1 MSKMTKK
8 KKIVLISVL
17 TFVAAIL
24 ITAAILVGL
33 IFRPA
38 DIPTREELGFET
50 VCYELPD
57 DNDPTAHTGVENIG
71 YMNWRLQHQSVWYS
85 ETHVF
90 VDNSTDDQNVAT
102 YKQYHDGVLIS
113 TDISKSNLVNKAMQY
128 CQVRGKDVVLFRNSK
143 GGKSTFDGVNTPW
156 KTEKPDGHTI
166 ADYKLKKGLPPLE
179 FSVYIINEDT
189 VKEYTDVIDNGDG
202 TYSQT
207 LYFNFESEPAE
218 KDATY
223 WYKTEM
229 VYKANGMMK
238 AEPQFSEVSVTYTF
252 DDTWQLLS
260 TKTREVYK
268 TFTGVGGIN
277 CVAEGETKYTYD
289 NEELSYNPEFEN
301 FYKNYMEDYE
311 VPEDVVVDAALCLA
325 EAFGG
330 VMQEESKFSLD
341 LALGENEFS
350 GNIQLNL
357 EENDIRVDFG
367 DVKAYMLTEGEEQY
381 LYISYGENIK
391 AKIALSDLAIDAPV
405 AAAAEGESEN
415 VLDNLLAEL
424 GNDEKF
430 TLADDGL
437 SATLTPT
444 LDLGKLLNLDLEL
457 VLNLEFKFNISEK
470 KEITLDYVKANGDLF
485 DSEFKAELRFVEE
498 GVAPLTQAEAD
509 TYTLINSDLVP
520 AVLNLV
526 DVISSQQLSVS
537 GSVEVGGVAISVD
550 NLAISWVNGVEVA
563 AQLTLQIDDFQKS
576 IYIEYNSE
584 KIALYYDG
592 IVVELAQT
600 DVESFAAAVQNLY
613 AAIAADSG
621 EDETA
626 PDMGIIDRLL
636 ALLPAGGEDVDIVEI
651 INSIKL
657 TKNDSGNL
665 VIEYGVITVEIVAD
679 VQDGIGLNLTYVD
692 EINEISVNA
701 GVTVTGYR
709 RVELPENSEK
719 LDVAELIPLIEN
731 ITEIITNKG
740 ITVSGKIMLDGSTAL
755 TLYGLSVSW
764 ENGIELQLDAR
775 LEVNES
781 VHDFYAEY
789 SATTGKL
796 VIAYGALNSG
806 AGIDINV
813 EEDVQTLEDALVTLF
828 NRIAG
833 VANNMAG
840 EDVLP
845 QIGSLSDLLDLI
857 STGKDAAS
865 GVAELADMLDEIQTE
880 LPSIGD
886 ILGAIQI
893 NAKDG
898 TFTVD
903 FGGLMLTVWRAEE
916 GFNLS
921 VQTAGVS
928 FEILDLQIIDTCATD
943 FEINVEKALSA
954 EDIADI
960 LDYVA
965 ATVELLVADTLK
977 IELSGTVTTLD
988 EAYAEQG
995 GIKYNIEAGFEYV
1008 QGESG
1013 YPVHIDPE
1021 IPDFWIAPDIYVHVY
1036 VNMQSTLPEVDS
1048 VLFDAYIF
1056 DGAPTISEEGKTTA
1070 DELTSGD
1077 NELDIYLSISR
1088 IPAEQAENEING
1100 AHEPLKI
1107 YAPMNEVM
1115 TVLAAGLA
1123 LVDVGSISVDALPEI
1138 NDTIVQIGAILDTML
1153 VDRYFADTKDQ
1164 FTSLG
1169 SSLLETILGGSIS
1182 DLLNDLLNGLMGS
1195 GQPEEEVAPTAIR
1208 TIDID
1213 GLCRERQGLI
1223 NLDVTRDEGNS
1234 TLTLVVGETTST
1246 VTKQS
1251 IENGSRITNLTVD
1264 TSALND
1270 VDRLN
1275 DLNINLSYGEIE
1287 KVEKLAGY
1295 TSFVGADELVKALI
1309 NSATHEVP
1317 EEEQTEENPAKYA
1330 LNNSFFIDGELG
1342 VTVNLMGF
1350 NLTNHI
1356 VTIDGLY
1363 VAIDE
1368 NGEVE
1373 VNARLHYSGKAVLV
1387 TLVNGNSTVD
1397 LTIKNGMVYIKRVQ
1411 TTSTSAL
1418 SNKNITPIT
1427 IYRAMPIDVFMGDI
1441 MNQIFFILNFNESIA
1456 GMIPSG
1462 GDDGGDSEPELK
1474 KDYGTQLAE
1483 YFNYLTFTEDAEK
1496 GTARWIAQLNGIG
1509 LSNLAGIDLSDITAT
1524 FNAERDTE
1532 TDNYVVKGLGLKGAL
1547 FGMLQ
1552 FNANLN
1558 WQNPQQNW
1566 RVKSTQENEDGTITE
1581 ITAEGTANDIVMNNP
1596 SVKMTEWMGGTTYE
1610 EICKSIDWSRLPT
1623 YSTVKTTDDN
1633 GETYNEI
1640 YRYFE
1645 LTFTGDAELPSGDVK
1660 FGTAE
1665 YYYQNID
1672 GEEILLYSVENILY
1686 YSTTLLSIV
1695 ETPDLTEYE
1704 IEHYTL
1710 EWRASSVSGGLKFVA
1725 VYVPEQYE
1733 VTFVSEYEIEG
1744 YTHTYGNTLTFDFT
1758 YETDWHKIA
1767 YIEYKGE
1774 QYTAENYTEIVI
1786 DGNAEIYVHWVEI
1799 PRVTVTFV
1807 SEYEVEGF
1815 AQNEDGKWVL
1825 SEYYRTDKEITL
1837 PSEYVIEGYD
1847 FVGYVDDED
1856 NTVEV
1861 YTLTLT
1867 RDITYFLQWKGNKIT
1882 VIYYSALQFGDS
1894 VEEIGVDGYETA
1906 YTSRVDMSN
1915 DYTVANVNVE
1925 GYMFLGWYYLDE
1937 AAGWGIVLDVLT
1949 DIHGATVGAT
1959 YELHALWAVV
1969 TIDGSGSVSTTGSFS
1984 KTHSYTVAASVR
1996 IETLGHSDLISKT
2009 LLSSAK
2015 FNFSASSGKVES
2027 TSSEP
2032 NADGSISVEGVKFS
2046 YSGGMLSSAEKT
2058 VNLTVT
2064 FDIAVEGVVAGSWSK
2079 SSSFGV

>member
-1 MSKMTKK
+1 MSKMPKK

-38 DIPTREELGFET
+38 NIPEREDLGFET

-85 ETHVF
+85 EAHVF
-90 VDNSTDDQNVAT
+90 VDNSTDDQNVST

-113 TDISKSNLVNKAMQY
+113 TDISVSNLVNKAVQY
-128 CQVRGKDVVLFRNSK
+128 CQVRGGDVVLFRNSK
-143 GGKSTFDGVNTPW
+143 GGKSTFAGVNTPW

-166 ADYKLKKGLPPLE
+166 EDYKLKKGLPPLE

-189 VKEYTDVIDNGDG
+189 VKDYTDVIDNGDG

-207 LYFNFESEPAE
+207 LYFNFESEPAGN
-218 KDATY
+218 DATY

-252 DDTWQLLS
+252 DDSWQLLS

-277 CVAEGETKYTYD
+277 CVAEGETKYTYG

-301 FYKNYMEDYE
+301 FYKDYIEDYE
-311 VPEDVVVDAALCLA
+311 VPEDVVVNAALCLA

-330 VMQEESKFSLD
+330 VTQGETKLSLD

-357 EENDIRVDFG
+357 EENDIRVDLG
-367 DVKAYMLTEGEEQY
+367 DLKVYMLAEGTEQY
-381 LYISYGENIK
+381 LYISYAENIK
-391 AKIALSDLAIDAPV
+391 AKIAFSDFSTDAPE
-405 AAAAEGESEN
+405 AAAEDGESEN

-424 GNDEKF
+424 GNEEKF

-485 DSEFKAELRFVEE
+485 DSEFKAVLRFVEE
-498 GVAPLTQAEAD
+498 GVDPLTQAEAD

-550 NLAISWVNGVEVA
+550 NLAISWANGVEVA

-621 EDETA
+621 EEEAT
-626 PDMGIIDRLL
+626 PDMAIIDSLL
-636 ALLPAGGEDVDIVEI
+636 ALLPAEGEDVDMVEI

-657 TKNDSGNL
+657 TKNESGNL
-665 VIEYGVITVEIVAD
+665 AIVYGDLCAEIAVD
-679 VQDGIGLNLTYVD
+679 SQGNLGLNLIYVD
-692 EINEISVNA
+692 KTNGISVNA
-701 GVTVTGYR
+701 GVTVTEYSE
-709 RVELPENSEK
+709 VELPENNEK

-731 ITEIITNKG
+731 ITEIVTNKG

-813 EEDVQTLEDALVTLF
+813 EEDVQTLESALVSLF
-828 NRIAG
+828 NRIAS

-880 LPSIGD
+880 LPSIGV

-965 ATVELLVADTLK
+965 ATVELLAADTLK
-977 IELSGTVTTLD
+977 IELSGTVTSTE
-988 EAYAEQG
+988 EAYAEIEG
-995 GIKYNIEAGFEYV
+995 NVKYNIEAGFEYV

-1021 IPDFWIAPDIYVHVY
+1021 TPDMWIAPDIYVHVY

-1056 DGAPTISEEGKTTA
+1056 DGTPTIGADGKTTA

-1088 IPAEQAENEING
+1088 IPAEQAENEVNG

-1123 LVDVGSISVDALPEI
+1123 LVDVGSISVEALPEI

-1153 VDRYFADTKDQ
+1153 VDRYFADSKDQ
-1164 FTSLG
+1164 FVSVG
-1169 SSLLETILGGSIS
+1169 SGLLQSILGGSIS
-1182 DLLNDLLNGLMGS
+1182 DLLNDLLNGLMG
-1195 GQPEEEVAPTAIR
+1195 QPEEEFVTAALR
-1208 TIDID
+1208 AYD
-1213 GLCRERQGLI
+1213 GGFDRERQGLL
-1223 NLDVTRDEGNS
+1223 NLDISRDGNNS

-1251 IENGSRITNLTVD
+1251 TENGSRITNLTVD

-1270 VDRLN
+1270 ADRLN
-1275 DLNINLSYGEIE
+1275 DLHINLSYGEIE

-1295 TSFVGADELVKALI
+1295 TSFVGADSLVKALI

-1411 TTSTSAL
+1411 ATSTSAL
-1418 SNKNITPIT
+1418 SNRNITPIT

-1483 YFNYLTFTEDAEK
+1483 YFNYLTFTENEDGAQWK
-1496 GTARWIAQLNGIG
+1496 AQINGTG
-1509 LSNLAGIDLSDITAT
+1509 LSDLAGITLGNITAT
-1524 FNAERDTE
+1524 FNAAKDNATE
-1532 TDNYVVKGLGLKGAL
+1532 NYVINGLELSGSL
-1547 FGMLQ
+1547 FGVLS
-1552 FNANLN
+1552 FGADLN
-1558 WQNPQQNW
+1558 WQNPQQQW
-1566 RVKSTQENEDGTITE
+1566 RVLSTQENEDGTVTE
-1581 ITAEGTANDIVMNNP
+1581 TTAEGTAIDIVTNNP
-1596 SVKMTEWMGGTTYE
+1596 SVKMTEWLGGATFE
-1610 EICKSIDWSRLPT
+1610 EICKTIEWNKLPA
-1623 YSTVKTTDDN
+1623 TTDVGDK
-1633 GETYNEI
+1633 YV
-1640 YRYFE
+1640 E
-1645 LTFTGDAELPSGDVK
+1645 LTFTGDAELPNGTVK
-1660 FGTAE
+1660 FGTVE
-1665 YYYQNID
+1665 YYYKTLD
-1672 GEEILLYSVENILY
+1672 GDEILLNSVENILY
-1686 YSTTLLSIV
+1686 YNTTLLSIV
-1695 ETPDLTEYE
+1695 ETPDISGYE
-1704 IEHYTL
+1704 IEHYAL
-1710 EWRASSVSGGLKFVA
+1710 EWCASSVNGGLKFVA
-1725 VYVPEQYE
+1725 AYVPEQYE
-1733 VTFVSEYEIEG
+1733 VTFDSEYEIEG
-1744 YTHTYGNTLTFDFT
+1744 YIHTYGNTLTFDFG
-1758 YETDWHKIA
+1758 YQTDGHKID
-1767 YIEYKGE
+1767 YIEHKGV

-1786 DGNAEIYVHWVEI
+1786 DGDAEIYVHWVEVPYI
-1799 PRVTVTFV
+1799 
-1807 SEYEVEGF
+1807 SIEYF
-1815 AQNEDGKWVL
+1815 
-1825 SEYYRTDKEITL
+1825 
-1837 PSEYVIEGYD
+1837 
-1847 FVGYVDDED
+1847 
-1856 NTVEV
+1856 
-1861 YTLTLT
+1861 
-1867 RDITYFLQWKGNKIT
+1867 
-1882 VIYYSALQFGDS
+1882 SALQYEGS
-1894 VEEIGVDGYETA
+1894 SEVSGAEGYETA
-1906 YTSRVDMSN
+1906 YGSTVKMSN
-1915 DYTVANVNVE
+1915 DYSVARVSAD
-1925 GYMFLGWYYLDE
+1925 GYMFLGWYYLDQTE
-1937 AAGWGIVLDVLT
+1937 GWIIVEDVMA
-1949 DIHGATVGAT
+1949 DIPDADVGNT
-1959 YELHALWAVV
+1959 YKLHALWAVV
-1969 TIDGSGSVSTTGSFS
+1969 TIDGSGT
-1984 KTHSYTVAASVR
+1984 YTAQRSILWTNYTYTMESSIT
-1996 IETLGHSDLISKT
+1996 IEVLGNADLISRVA
-2009 LLSSAK
+2009 LSSAK
-2015 FNFSASSGKVES
+2015 FDFSVANRAESRSSDQVNE
-2027 TSSEP
+2027 
-2032 NADGSISVEGVKFS
+2032 DGSISVSGVS
-2046 YSGGMLSSAEKT
+2046 PSSTTTAAST
-2058 VNLTVT
+2058 ASVTVT
-2064 FDIAVEGVVAGSWSK
+2064 FQVAIDGKVIDGSWTATKNGLILTQVSN
-2079 SSSFGV
+2079 